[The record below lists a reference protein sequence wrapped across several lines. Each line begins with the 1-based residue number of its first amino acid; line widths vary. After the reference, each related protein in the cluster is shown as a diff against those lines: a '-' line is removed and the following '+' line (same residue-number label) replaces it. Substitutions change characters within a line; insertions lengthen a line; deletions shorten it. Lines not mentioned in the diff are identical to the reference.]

1 MKEMAINMQS
11 MKKEIQEFG
20 INMDYVKTEKA
31 ERKEIDELKARLRT
45 ELEPKVDLEE
55 VQTALNSC

>member
-1 MKEMAINMQS
+1 MQS